1 MSENLPPPSVPPSA
15 TPKRN
20 INNIMVTLA
29 LAQLEAANYPMTVTI
44 KKVRSGPDKW
54 QYQVDMKRDK

>member
-1 MSENLPPPSVPPSA
+1 
-15 TPKRN
+15 
-20 INNIMVTLA
+20 MVTLA